1 MTNLFPSDSA
11 DLFRHQTPVQL
22 RFKDT
27 DLMGHVNN
35 ANHLT
40 YMELARVHY
49 FNDVVSKNNN
59 WLQTGFIL
67 AKINIEYIKPVFLT
81 DTIIAFTRCTR
92 LGNKSFDLD
101 YELRSLSDDNYQLM
115 AKGLSTVVC
124 YNYELKETI
133 LIPDEWRKKIMAFE
147 EM

>member
-11 DLFRHQTPVQL
+11 DLFRHQIPVQL

-101 YELRSLSDDNYQLM
+101 YELRSLSDDNYRLM